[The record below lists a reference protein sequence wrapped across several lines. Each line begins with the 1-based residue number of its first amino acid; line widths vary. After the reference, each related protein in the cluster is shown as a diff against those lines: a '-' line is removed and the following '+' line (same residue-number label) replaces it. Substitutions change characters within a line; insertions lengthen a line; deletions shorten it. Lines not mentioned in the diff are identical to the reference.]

1 MERGRV
7 GDFGLSVRAWP
18 PSALLDPPFPGAVRT
33 LLVTSGWCLTPAR
46 HPQGVRLT
54 LAMLPPSALAAGTE
68 RGSLACGESPQKN
81 GRWKQYK
88 TKCNNGPVKIPGG
101 ICQLRISYV
110 TTFLPKMHDYTRGW
124 QTTARGLNPACCLLL
139 YSTQTKDACHSHF

>member
-68 RGSLACGESPQKN
+68 GGPWLVVKALRRMAGGNST
-81 GRWKQYK
+81 KQ
-88 TKCNNGPVKIPGG
+88 NA
-101 ICQLRISYV
+101 
-110 TTFLPKMHDYTRGW
+110 TTG
-124 QTTARGLNPACCLLL
+124 
-139 YSTQTKDACHSHF
+139 